1 MNPKNRP
8 SLMNHKD
15 HKGHEGSA
23 MLVCSFVSTVSIVVN
38 QRRSG
43 AHC

>member
-15 HKGHEGSA
+15 HEGHEGSA
-23 MLVCSFVSTVSIVVN
+23 MLVCSFVSIVVN
-38 QRRSG
+38 QRRKC